1 MATARISLAPFS
13 HELNGSGTACA
24 ADCPACHWINHE
36 GQPAE
41 LLELLLRRI
50 SEVQ

>member
-1 MATARISLAPFS
+1 MASDRLPLSPYP
-13 HELNGSGTACA
+13 HEINSQGTSCA
-24 ADCPACHWINHE
+24 ADCPACHWINRE